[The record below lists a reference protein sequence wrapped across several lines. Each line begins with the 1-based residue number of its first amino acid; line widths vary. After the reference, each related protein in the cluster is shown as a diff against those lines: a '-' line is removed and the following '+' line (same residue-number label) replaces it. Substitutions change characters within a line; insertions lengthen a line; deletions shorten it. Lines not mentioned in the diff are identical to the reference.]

1 VASGEQNI
9 KSLETILLSDKK
21 VRDFRRL
28 FYELTGMVTAFYFEG
43 WDKGGIDYFPPR
55 AKCDFCRIIQ
65 SSPCGREMC
74 IESDRQSYELVKK
87 EKKPTFWRCF
97 AGNSAIGI
105 PIIAGERFIGV
116 VFCGDVHRNRPTHT
130 GFSRFKK
137 RLQSLELQVDM
148 AALEEAYTRIP
159 VVNRRDARIAVDLLF
174 LIVNYIVER
183 EEIYRLQET
192 IYLKQKEI
200 SDYALTKLS
209 LENDL
214 GRRAKEV
221 EFLRKQLQARI
232 SGETGTGLTA
242 EDPGIGRRIVGSA
255 VEYIDRYYME
265 KITLK
270 DIADHLGIS
279 PNYLCTIFHREQGC
293 GFSDYLCR
301 RRIEAACEFLKDIRL
316 NVSEIAVRSGF
327 QDITYFSS
335 RFKRVVGLSP
345 SEYRRRLIDLENDAR

>member
-1 VASGEQNI
+1 MTSGEQRI

-74 IESDRQSYELVKK
+74 IESDRQSYELVKR

-116 VFCGDVHRNRPTHT
+116 VFCGDVHRCPPTGT
-130 GFSRFKK
+130 GFARLKK
-137 RLQSLELQVDM
+137 HLQRQGLQVDM
-148 AALEEAYTRIP
+148 ASLEQAYMSIP
-159 VVNRRDARIAVDLLF
+159 VVNRRESRLAVELLS

-183 EEIYRLQET
+183 EETYRLQET
-192 IYLKQKEI
+192 IYQRQKEI
-200 SDYALTKLS
+200 SDYALTRLS
-209 LENDL
+209 LEKDL
-214 GRRAKEV
+214 RRKAKEV
-221 EFLRKQLQARI
+221 DLLRKQLQA
-232 SGETGTGLTA
+232 
-242 EDPGIGRRIVGSA
+242 GIGAEVSAGLATEDLSIRRRIVDSA

-265 KITLK
+265 KITLA
-270 DIADHLGIS
+270 DIAGHLGVS
-279 PNYLCTIFHREQGC
+279 SNYLCTIFRCEQGC
-293 GFSDYLCR
+293 GFPDYLCR
-301 RRIEAACEFLKDIRL
+301 RRIKAACELLKDIRV
-316 NVSEIAVRSGF
+316 NVSEVALRTGF
-327 QDITYFSS
+327 QDVSYFSS
-335 RFKRVVGLSP
+335 RFKSIVGLPP
-345 SEYRRRLIDLENDAR
+345 SEYRRRLIEAAKS